1 MEKSALEVR
10 NLVKKYGNFTAVDNI
25 SFKIKEGE
33 ILGLLGPNG
42 AGKTTT
48 IQMLLGTTTPT
59 KGQIYYFDKDF
70 QKNREVILQ
79 QINYSSTYTRLPW
92 SMTVWENLDVYARL
106 YEIHNRKTRVKKI
119 LKIFEIDHLLKK
131 SVSSLSSGENA
142 RLMLTKAFLN
152 YPKILLLDEPTAGL
166 DPDIAVRVRQFLKSE
181 QKNFNV
187 AMLFTSHNMAEVEEM
202 CDRVIFLHHG
212 KIIAEDTP
220 EGLAKKITDCK
231 VELMITDGMKRT
243 ITYCQ
248 KNKLS
253 FTQDDR
259 FIRIHIKEKNI
270 AQLLTSL
277 SSESIEYREIS
288 IRKPELEDF
297 FLSVGKKGKND

>member
-1 MEKSALEVR
+1 MKKTVLEVK
-10 NLVKKYGNFTAVDNI
+10 NLVKKYGSFIAVDNV
-25 SFKIKEGE
+25 SFKIREGE

-70 QKNREVILQ
+70 KKNREVILR
-79 QINYSSTYTRLPW
+79 QINYSSAYTRLPW
-92 SMTVWENLDVYARL
+92 RMTVWENLDVYARL
-106 YEIHNRKTRVKKI
+106 YQIPNREKRIKKI
-119 LKIFEIDHLLKK
+119 LIIFGIEHLLKK
-131 SVSSLSSGENA
+131 PVSSLSSGENA

-166 DPDIAVRVRQFLKSE
+166 DPEIAVKVREFLKSE
-181 QKNFNV
+181 QEIFNV
-187 AMLFTSHNMAEVEEM
+187 SILFTSHNMAEVEEI

-212 KIIAEDTP
+212 NIIAEDTP

-243 ITYCQ
+243 IAYCQ
-248 KNKLS
+248 ENKLL
-253 FTQDDR
+253 FTQDKR
-259 FIRIHIKEKNI
+259 FIRIHLKEKNI
-270 AQLLTSL
+270 AQFLTSL
-277 SSESIEYREIS
+277 SSKNIEYQEIS
-288 IRKPELEDF
+288 IKKPELEDF
-297 FLSVGKKGKND
+297 FLSVGKEEKND